1 MRVLPSMM
9 ITIGSSMFFVGSL
22 MLLIFVDLTRSR
34 QGSIVLICSGIVAL
48 IGGLGFQ
55 VISQQSPSKLGR
67 QILTS
72 HKAVAMVTL
81 NTLILF
87 ACLELV
93 AALVT
98 TVWQEPVKMTD
109 EDLPRAHTSY
119 YASVAWAKQYWREFS
134 LSRPVLY
141 HDYVIWRRS
150 SFSGQFININRDG
163 IRLTPGA
170 ECSANS
176 YKVFAFGGSTMWG
189 TGSPDWA
196 TIPAYL
202 QADLNALKHGPV
214 CVMNFGESAY
224 VSMQGMI
231 ALEEQLQL
239 GNVPDLVIFYD
250 GVNDVYAAYQ
260 SGRPTHQNFND
271 IAAKLHNG
279 RSSSS
284 SFVAWIESSNLF
296 QLYKRLV
303 TELRKEPPKELVTYK
318 TMGVDTATL
327 SDAVVQK
334 YLRNYQIVDALARKY
349 GFKFAFFWQPV
360 ISIGDKPL
368 TSEEQDM
375 KKQMDP
381 ALIELYEAVYRR
393 VQRVANEYE
402 NLYYIAEMFNSLDS
416 GIWIDYAH
424 VTPVG
429 NRLIAEKIFGE
440 ITGHNLLDR
449 NPAHDGRKQSYTK

>member
-1 MRVLPSMM
+1 
-9 ITIGSSMFFVGSL
+9 MFFVGSL
-22 MLLIFVDLTRSR
+22 MLLIFVDVTLGR
-34 QGSIVLICSGIVAL
+34 QGSIVLICSGVVAL
-48 IGGLGFQ
+48 IGGLVFQ
-55 VISQQSPSKLGR
+55 ITSQQSPSKLGR

-72 HKAVAMVTL
+72 HKAVAIVTL

-87 ACLELV
+87 ACLEL
-93 AALVT
+93 AAAFVT
-98 TVWQEPVKMTD
+98 KVWKEPVKMTD

-119 YASVAWAKQYWREFS
+119 YASQTWAKQYWREFS
-134 LSRPVLY
+134 LTRPELY
-141 HDYVIWRRS
+141 RDYVIWRRAP
-150 SFSGQFININRDG
+150 FTGQFININRDG

-170 ECSANS
+170 VCGANS

-189 TGSPDWA
+189 TGSPDWG
-196 TIPAYL
+196 TTPAYL
-202 QADLNALKHGPV
+202 QADFNALKHGPV

-224 VSMQGMI
+224 VSTQSVI
-231 ALEEQLQL
+231 ELEVQLQL

-260 SGRPTHQNFND
+260 SGRPTHQNFD
-271 IAAKLHNG
+271 HIAAKLNNG
-279 RSSSS
+279 ESSS
-284 SFVAWIESSNLF
+284 SFVAWIESSNSFHLF
-296 QLYKRLV
+296 KRLV
-303 TELRKEPPKELVTYK
+303 AELRKEPPNSKERVTYK

-327 SDAVVQK
+327 SDSVVQT
-334 YLRNYQIVDALARKY
+334 YLSNYQIVDALARKY
-349 GFKFAFFWQPV
+349 GFKFFFFWQPV

-375 KKQMDP
+375 RRQMEP

-424 VTPVG
+424 VNPVG
-429 NRLIAEKIFGE
+429 NRFIAEKIFGV
-440 ITGHNLLDR
+440 ITGHNLLDS
-449 NPAHDGRKQSYTK
+449 NPAHDGPSSLKRNEHNKE